1 MFQWL
6 ICGHCLFFFF
16 FEASWASWSVW
27 HCWKVLVGSSEY
39 FSASGSFMKHLKF
52 NQVEHVEKK
61 TRPGEIEIKMEK
73 RRSFERG
80 GQRSTIH
87 WVLAFV
93 FHLWFPG
100 HFSTRKANSFILK
113 HSVGMFWIAAVRNR
127 WCSTAEA
134 ERVAKEALNNGELK
148 PVKKN
153 KHKNNKK
160 KKKPSFSA
168 FIHSEKKV
176 QGSQRTA
183 DDLTP
188 TWIHAIYLI
197 KFFFFFKFQP
207 IEDCN
212 VFSKVHFPAVV

>member
-1 MFQWL
+1 MVDLWPL
-6 ICGHCLFFFF
+6 PFFFF
-16 FEASWASWSVW
+16 FEASWASWASWSVW

-39 FSASGSFMKHLKF
+39 FSAFGSFMKHLKF
-52 NQVEHVEKK
+52 NQVEHVGKK

-113 HSVGMFWIAAVRNR
+113 HPVGMFWIAAVRNR

-160 KKKPSFSA
+160 KTFLFSFYSFWKEGPGQSA
-168 FIHSEKKV
+168 DSWWLDPNLN
-176 QGSQRTA
+176 S
-183 DDLTP
+183 
-188 TWIHAIYLI
+188 
-197 KFFFFFKFQP
+197 
-207 IEDCN
+207 CN
-212 VFSKVHFPAVV
+212 LLD